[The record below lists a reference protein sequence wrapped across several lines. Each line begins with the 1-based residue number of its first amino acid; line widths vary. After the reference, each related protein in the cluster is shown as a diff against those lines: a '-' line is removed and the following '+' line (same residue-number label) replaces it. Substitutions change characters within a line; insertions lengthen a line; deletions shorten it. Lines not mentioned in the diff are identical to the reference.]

1 MCGITGIYAFDE
13 KYAVPKALI
22 EKMTDT
28 MFHRGPDEFG
38 FYVDENV
45 GLGHRRLCIID
56 LKTGKQPMSDK
67 NDNICIVFNGE
78 IYNFRELRKDLEGA
92 GYTFKTQS
100 DTEVIIYA
108 YEEYGID
115 CLEKFNGMFAFA
127 IYDKRKKRLFLA
139 RDRLGIKPLY
149 YTITDK
155 EIIFASEIKAILK
168 HPNVKKKVNLYGI
181 SSYLS
186 YRYVLGNETLF
197 EDIYTLQP
205 GYFLV
210 CENGNIDE
218 KQYWELPINPQ
229 KVDKGEEYYVQKLR
243 ELLTKSV
250 KRRMI
255 SDVPLGAYLSG
266 GLDSSIIVALMS
278 EISDEPVKTFSVG
291 FEEEGFNEFE
301 YADLMAER
309 YKTNHKEILLNAEKY
324 MELMPTLI
332 RYKDAPLSVANE
344 VPLYEMSKELKKDIT
359 VVLSGE
365 GADELFGGYGRIFR
379 SPFDYERLKLI
390 EGNPDLLDETVKNIL
405 MNSLRDKY
413 GDLKFE
419 DELIHFLSTYNWI
432 TLEEKKGIFT
442 DEVNS
447 IIGDDDHVLSV
458 FKKYFDIVKELD
470 HYDKYLW
477 IFEKLHLVGL
487 LMRVDMMTMAASVEA
502 RVPFVDHELVE
513 FAFSLPFKYKIRW
526 KSLLHQSMATVYN
539 SDKIS
544 ENFDTTK
551 YLLREVFK
559 DKIPEEVLYREKM
572 GFPVPVHQWFG
583 GKLNVYAKEILLD
596 EKVKKRGIF
605 NTGRIEEWLSHTD
618 NFKSH
623 QFGLKI
629 WMLINL
635 ELWFR
640 EYFDEEGDEWVIDDL
655 RRD

>member
-1 MCGITGIYAFDE
+1 MCGITGIYGFDE
-13 KYAVPKALI
+13 RCEIPKSLI
-22 EKMTDT
+22 QKMANT
-28 MFHRGPDEFG
+28 MVHRGPDDFG
-38 FYVDENV
+38 YYLNENV
-45 GLGHRRLCIID
+45 ALGHRRLSIID

-67 NDNICIVFNGE
+67 NGDIWIVFNGE
-78 IYNFRELRKDLEGA
+78 IYNFRELRKDLERK

-100 DTEVIIYA
+100 DTEVIIYC
-108 YEEYGID
+108 YEEYGLN
-115 CLEKFNGMFAFA
+115 CLKRFNGMFAFA
-127 IYDKRKKRLFLA
+127 IYDKIKKRLFLA

-149 YTITDK
+149 YTVTNK
-155 EIIFASEIKAILK
+155 EIVFASEIKAILK

-186 YRYVLGNETLF
+186 YRYVLGKETLF
-197 EDIYTLQP
+197 EGIYTLQP
-205 GYFLV
+205 GHFLV
-210 CENGNIDE
+210 YENGNIDE
-218 KQYWELPINPQ
+218 EQYWELPVISQ
-229 KVDKGEEYYVQKLR
+229 KEDKGDEYYVKKLR
-243 ELLTKSV
+243 ELLTRSV

-278 EISDEPVKTFSVG
+278 EISNEPVKTFSVG
-291 FEEEGFNEFE
+291 FKEEGFNEFE
-301 YADLMAER
+301 YANIMAER
-309 YKTNHKEILLNAEKY
+309 YGTDHREILLNAEKY
-324 MELMPTLI
+324 IELMPKLI
-332 RYKDAPLSVANE
+332 KCKDAPLSVANE

-390 EGNPDLLDETVKNIL
+390 EENPDLLDETVKSIL

-413 GDLKFE
+413 GDLDFKN
-419 DELIHFLSTYNWI
+419 ELIHFLSTYNWM
-432 TLEEKKGIFT
+432 TLEEKEEIFT

-447 IIGDDDHVLSV
+447 IIGNDEHVLSV
-458 FKKYFDIVKELD
+458 FKEYFDKIEDLN

-477 IFEKLHLVGL
+477 MFEKLHLVGL
-487 LMRVDMMTMAASVEA
+487 LMRVDMTTMAASVEA

-526 KSLLHQSMATVYN
+526 KSLLHQAMATVYN

-551 YLLREVFK
+551 YLLREAFK
-559 DKIPEEVLYREKM
+559 DKVPEDILYRKKM

-583 GKLNVYAKEILLD
+583 GKFNDYAKQTLLD

-605 NTGRIEEWLSHTD
+605 NTKKIEEWLANSD

-640 EYFDEEGDEWVIDDL
+640 EYFDEEKDEV
-655 RRD
+655 